1 MSDSISFAV
10 IGFGKMGIL
19 HSALVN
25 SHPDAEVVALVD
37 NDQRILKIFTDM
49 NGMIKTF
56 SSIEALKQNVP
67 FDCVVI
73 TTPSNTHI
81 PLLSKFSDSSPYTLV
96 EKPLAVNNEQIEAE
110 HLPESLKQRAF
121 TGYVMRFLP
130 VFNKVYHMLQK
141 KTLGE
146 IKSFQSQYFIESRK
160 NKIKGWRGDP
170 EVAGGGALITN
181 ASHLVDM
188 CLWYFGKPEKVG
200 GLKQHFLHQHV
211 EDTFFGQMVYSGGI
225 IGTIETDWSRN
236 GYRLPF
242 MSINIIG
249 EKGEL
254 VVDNDG
260 IRFSQFESV
269 MDYDKGFHEIS
280 ATELYEGVFFDIGGI
295 EYSRQ
300 IEAFIRSFRGDQTE
314 LCSFN
319 EAQNVQKIIDAF
331 YLSSDSNG
339 VLVTVD

>member
-1 MSDSISFAV
+1 MSDRISFAV

-19 HSALVN
+19 HSALIN

-37 NDQRILKIFTDM
+37 NNHRMLKIFDDM
-49 NGMIKTF
+49 NGAIKTF
-56 SSIEALKQNVP
+56 TSIEELKESVM
-67 FDCVVI
+67 FDCAVI
-73 TTPSNTHI
+73 ATPSNTHI
-81 PLLSKFSDSSPYTLV
+81 PLLSDFSDSNLWVLV
-96 EKPLAVNNEQIEAE
+96 EKPLAINNQQIEAKN
-110 HLPESLKQRAF
+110 LPESLKQRSF
-121 TGYVMRFLP
+121 VGYVMRFLP
-130 VFNKVYHMLQK
+130 VFNKVYHMLQMR
-141 KTLGE
+141 TIGA
-146 IKSFQSQYFIESRK
+146 IKSFQSKYLIESRK
-160 NKIKGWRGDP
+160 KKIKSWRGDP

-200 GLKQHFLHQHV
+200 GLKQHFLHQQV
-211 EDTFFGQMVYSGGI
+211 EDTFFGQMVYSDGI
-225 IGTIETDWSRN
+225 IGTIETDWSRS

-254 VVDNDG
+254 LVDNDG
-260 IRFSQFESV
+260 IRFSLFESAT
-269 MDYDKGFHEIS
+269 DFEKGFHEIS
-280 ATELYEGVFFDIGGI
+280 ASELYQGVFFDIGGE

-300 IEAFIRSFRGDQTE
+300 IEAFIKSFRGQKTE

-319 EAQNVQKIIDAF
+319 AAKDVQKIIDAF

-339 VLVTVD
+339 VLITVD